1 MSVLGM
7 SLRVSAIELLC
18 LTNLLLRGLL
28 ENGSRR
34 WCMIGESRNSRTWC
48 GSFSGGRRNRCVC
61 GGGRPGGRGENA
73 VSFSYP
79 YYLFSTTQIA
89 LPFSRQLINTPD
101 ICCHTG
107 HMSLPGGNP
116 LSVPLGIFC
125 CQLARHSKLTSLIHL
140 AFGSKTGIAQIPVVS
155 RN

>member
-48 GSFSGGRRNRCVC
+48 GSFSGGEE
-61 GGGRPGGRGENA
+61 PGVYEEQA
-73 VSFSYP
+73 VW
-79 YYLFSTTQIA
+79 I
-89 LPFSRQLINTPD
+89 
-101 ICCHTG
+101 
-107 HMSLPGGNP
+107 
-116 LSVPLGIFC
+116 V
-125 CQLARHSKLTSLIHL
+125 
-140 AFGSKTGIAQIPVVS
+140 KTIMWI
-155 RN
+155 